1 MKKNP
6 TTLQQQFVIVG
17 DHKIISNPKNEK
29 LIREN
34 SKTLQVKEIK
44 NTKLASLYSVHDSD
58 YGPVSSTLYSV
69 IGKNKKLSSFYF
81 IPNNSL
87 NHSKLD
93 ELINLMIDNQTK
105 TGEIKI
111 VSGEICFKPLGKTEY
126 KNYGFIGPRSDI
138 KNKKVKKN
146 LDKVFKNWNNTFVFK
161 VENGRYAVFQFD
173 HEYDDEYEID
183 TMFSVIKY
191 GS

>member
-34 SKTLQVKEIK
+34 SKILQVKEIK